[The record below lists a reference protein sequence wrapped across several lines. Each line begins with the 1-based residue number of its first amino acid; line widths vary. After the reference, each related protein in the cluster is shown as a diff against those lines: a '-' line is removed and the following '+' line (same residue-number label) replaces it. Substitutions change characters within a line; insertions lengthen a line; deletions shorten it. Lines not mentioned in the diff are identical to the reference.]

1 MTIQNLGERLLK
13 IICHCT
19 THTGEINGL
28 PVKCNSLIRKV
39 VVETGVCRDVGTT
52 VSAFFVAWSASVP
65 FRPFHFR
72 VIEH

>member
-13 IICHCT
+13 IICYCT

-52 VSAFFVAWSASVP
+52 VSVFCCCLVSLSSISSISFFV
-65 FRPFHFR
+65 
-72 VIEH
+72 